1 MERLFMGAFVIGYLS
16 EIGHNYFH
24 YPSHTKV
31 CVDVDKRGMISGI
44 LELQW
49 PNNNNKDLRP
59 YKIKRSLIKPLT
71 IDNQYVN
78 IIVNSDNEFI
88 VVWFKKGEIND
99 VC

>member
-1 MERLFMGAFVIGYLS
+1 MERLFMGALVIGFLS
-16 EIGHNYFH
+16 EIGHNNFH

-31 CVDVDKRGMISGI
+31 CVNKQDIMSGI

-49 PNNNNKDLRP
+49 LANNNRDLRP

-71 IDNQYVN
+71 IDDQYVN
-78 IIVNSDNEFI
+78 IVVNSGNEFI

-99 VC
+99 IC